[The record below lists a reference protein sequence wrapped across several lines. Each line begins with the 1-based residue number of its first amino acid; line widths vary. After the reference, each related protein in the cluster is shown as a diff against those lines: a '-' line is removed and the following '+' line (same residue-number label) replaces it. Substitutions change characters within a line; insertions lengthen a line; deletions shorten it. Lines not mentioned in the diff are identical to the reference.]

1 MPFLPVLAGF
11 ASGGSLIVVI
21 GAQNAFVLRIGLRR
35 QHVLPVVAICALSD
49 AVLIFAGVAGVGALV
64 RAAPVALEIAR
75 WAGAAFLFGYASI
88 AAKRAFGRSALE
100 AAVATEMSRA
110 VAALGCLALTWL
122 NPHVYLD
129 TVVLLGSLAATHGDG
144 GRWLFGVGAAAASA
158 AWFSALG
165 FGARFL
171 APLFARPVAW
181 RVLDGAIAVLML
193 TLGVSLLVNR

>member
-11 ASGGSLIVVI
+11 VAGGSLIVVI

-75 WAGAAFLFGYASI
+75 WAGAAFLIGYASI

-100 AAVATEMSRA
+100 VAVATEMSLAA
-110 VAALGCLALTWL
+110 VALGCLALTWL